1 MNELMIK
8 NIAHTVGGMKGT
20 MSSLEIAKLTGKSH
34 SHVMRDIRDFL
45 DEIDEGDRSRF
56 GSIYKDSYGRDQ
68 ECFLL
73 PKRECLGLASKYD
86 AKLRMAI
93 IDRWAELEY
102 KEQGGAS
109 MPVLCPQ
116 AQAANELKDT
126 WTPLLEM
133 YQGLGYSEGACRAE
147 FLEIAT
153 MKEAEHNVELLSPA
167 MKVTMLPGTSMT
179 TDKSAEGHAALVS
192 VGGRGVKPTALAIQL
207 GKRPQEVNG
216 AMVALGWQARL
227 GNGLFVPC
235 QPGRKFC
242 YTKECTKG
250 GHKGT
255 EVIDTWQEAL
265 VWKHLVE
272 FFEARTPKT
281 ANNEDLING

>member
-1 MNELMIK
+1 MNQLMIQ
-8 NIAHTVGGMKGT
+8 NIAHTVGGMKDT
-20 MSSLEIAKLTGKSH
+20 MSSLEIARLTGKQH
-34 SHVMRDIRDFL
+34 FHVLRDIREFL
-45 DEIDEGDRSRF
+45 EEIEEGDPSKF
-56 GSIYKDSYGRDQ
+56 GSIYKDAYGRDQ
-68 ECFLL
+68 ECFVL
-73 PKRECLGLASKYD
+73 PKRECLGLASKYN

-93 IDRWAELEY
+93 IDRWAELEH
-102 KEQGGAS
+102 KEQERTHL
-109 MPVLCPQ
+109 PVLCPQ

-167 MKVTMLPGTSMT
+167 MKVTMLPGTSMA
-179 TDKSAEGHAALVS
+179 TDKSADGHAALVS

-207 GKRPQEVNG
+207 GKRPQEVNE
-216 AMVALGWQARL
+216 AMVTLGWQARL

-250 GHKGT
+250 GYKGT

-272 FFEARTPKT
+272 FFEATTSK
-281 ANNEDLING
+281 

>member
-1 MNELMIK
+1 MNQIMIK

-20 MSSLEIAKLTGKSH
+20 MSSLEIAKLTGKRH
-34 SHVMRDIRDFL
+34 DNVMRDIRQFLEAIGGVSSDFE
-45 DEIDEGDRSRF
+45 DTYINEQNGQV
-56 GSIYKDSYGRDQ
+56 YPCYN
-68 ECFLL
+68 L
-73 PKRECLGLASKYD
+73 PKRESLGLAARYD
-86 AKLRMAI
+86 VNLQMAI

-153 MKEAEHNVELLSPA
+153 MKEAEHNVELLSTA

-179 TDKSAEGHAALVS
+179 TNKSAEGHAALVS

-207 GKRPQEVNG
+207 GKRPKEVNG
-216 AMVALGWQARL
+216 AMVELGWQARL

-265 VWKHLVE
+265 VWKHLVK